1 MDANVRAE
9 KIASAKRALAT
20 VGGGIGEVSAEDV
33 NSDLE
38 LAAQAMLDLTDVVE
52 ASISLGPVAEAITNG
67 FERVAQALGHL
78 DIDIDLGSAIERG
91 LDGMGRDLKDGLE
104 SGLSEI
110 AKEIREAS

>member
-9 KIASAKRALAT
+9 KIASVKRALNT
-20 VGGGIGEVSAEDV
+20 VGGGIGEVTADDV

-38 LAAQAMLDLTDVVE
+38 LTAQAMLDLTDVVE
-52 ASISLGPVAEAITNG
+52 ASVSLAPVAEAITNG

-91 LDGMGRDLKDGLE
+91 LDSMGRDLKDGLE

-110 AKEIREAS
+110 AKEVREAS